1 MTETNGQRSQSLA
14 SDIVSN
20 FQEYE
25 ASGFQKKMERRCIY
39 KCPYGLITIKN
50 LKGKH
55 IPHMVSFGPYHYG
68 AGHLQAME
76 FHKRRAL
83 HGIVIGARLPP
94 SPAEAQEQLR
104 LRLHPFMDAL
114 SEVEEELRDCYD
126 QLGPD
131 WSPSK
136 PFLEMMLL
144 DGCFML
150 ELLRCTMTPDNYNFG
165 SRGAPPDPI
174 FGPNVSP
181 YMRAVLRRDMLM
193 LENQIPLLV
202 LERILHVKN
211 RNRGCSCTTCN
222 YTYLNRLIID
232 FFGFK
237 FSEKPDLGFRRGLHV
252 LDVYR
257 ECLIGSPRQVP
268 NQNPNPSPR
277 RSCDATSAGAPN
289 GSTPVGD
296 GRAEKKASHNQA
308 GDQLDQNSGTI
319 LACLAACA
327 NTIEMGSRCQVR
339 TGQLPDQNPRT
350 LYQDSIV
357 VDCSQ
362 SEENNGSQ
370 VGGNQPDQNCCS
382 LSRNNMV
389 PHAKSTGVPSVKW
402 LRDAGVTFK
411 KSHGGRF
418 SDVHFDDKNGVLS
431 LPFLEIDEDT
441 AAKFMNLIAF
451 ERMHPSIG
459 GQVTSYF
466 LFMDALLDTGEDVRL
481 LISRGIV
488 RNELGS
494 DDAAAKLFNSLGD
507 GVVDNDVQN
516 DGVSQLDA
524 DKSVRWRTTEVLRK
538 LNAYASS
545 KRNMWIAD
553 LKHKYFNSPWAC
565 ISLFAAILLIV
576 LTVLQTT
583 YGALAFYKG

>member
-1 MTETNGQRSQSLA
+1 MTEINGERSQSLA

-25 ASGFQKKMERRCIY
+25 ASGFRKKMERRCIY

-68 AGHLQAME
+68 EGHLQAME

-83 HGIVIGARLPP
+83 HGIVIGDRLPP
-94 SPAEAQEQLR
+94 SPTEAQEQLR
-104 LRLHPFMDAL
+104 LRLRPFMDAL

-126 QLGPD
+126 QLGPE

-150 ELLRCTMTPDNYNFG
+150 KLLRCAKTPDNSNFG
-165 SRGAPPDPI
+165 SSGTPPDPI

-202 LERILHVKN
+202 LERLLHVKN
-211 RNRGCSCTTCN
+211 SNRLQRGRATCN
-222 YTYLNRLIID
+222 YAYLNRLIID

-237 FSEKPDLGFRRGLHV
+237 FSEKPVLGSRRGLHV
-252 LDVYR
+252 LDVCR
-257 ECLIGSPRQVP
+257 ECLIGSPTQVP
-268 NQNPNPSPR
+268 NQSPNPSPR
-277 RSCDATSAGAPN
+277 RSCDATAAAAPN
-289 GSTPVGD
+289 GRTPAGH
-296 GRAEKKASHNQA
+296 GQAEETASHSQA
-308 GDQLDQNSGTI
+308 GDQLDQNSGTSRDNI
-319 LACLAACA
+319 GVPEAH
-327 NTIEMGSRCQVR
+327 TIEMGSQN
-339 TGQLPDQNPRT
+339 TGQQPDQNPRT

-357 VDCSQ
+357 VDCFQ
-362 SEENNGSQ
+362 SEESNGSQ
-370 VGGNQPDQNCCS
+370 EGGNQRDPICCG
-382 LSRNNMV
+382 LSRKNIV
-389 PHAKSTGVPSVKW
+389 LHTKSTGVPCVKW

-418 SDVHFDDKNGVLS
+418 SDAHFDEKNGVLS
-431 LPFLEIDEDT
+431 LPFLEIDDDT

-481 LISRGIV
+481 LISKGIV

-507 GVVDNDVQN
+507 GVVDSDVQN
-516 DGVSQLDA
+516 DGASQLDA
-524 DKSVRWRTTEVLRK
+524 EKSVRFIITEVRRK

-545 KRNMWIAD
+545 KWNTWIAD
-553 LKHKYFNSPWAC
+553 LKHKYFISPWAC
-565 ISLFAAILLIV
+565 MSLFAAILLIV
-576 LTVLQTT
+576 LTILQTA
-583 YGALAFYKG
+583 YGVSAFYKG